1 MASRTYL
8 LPVRTILFLATA
20 LAIAVP
26 VRAGDDLVA
35 LSDDFGDAATLSQ
48 WKRVYAVEG
57 WGANQLELQDINAT
71 QPGAMVMMPYTS
83 TWYNDYRGELT
94 FKDVQGDFVVTTDV
108 TVTRRGG
115 GGAPRSQYSLGGI
128 MLRAPRNIT
137 PATWRPGGEYY
148 LFLSL
153 GAGDHVATFQ
163 YEVKSTIASNSQ
175 LILSPAAGGH
185 AQIQWVRVGSYF
197 IALRNDGSGWRVHNR
212 YQRADMPPTLQVGMT
227 VYTDYPTASMF
238 APQVHNATVIHSGFP
253 DLVAAFDYFRFERP
267 RLPPSLLNANFM
279 DVIAV
284 PDSALLAAFGANA
297 TANLPSIVTPPAP
310 VTAARGTT
318 ATFSV
323 TAAGEAPLRYQWRK
337 NGADIASATSSS
349 LRLDNVQLGDAGLY
363 SVVVSNPAGSAASGE
378 VSLTV
383 SAPRR
388 RAARP

>member
-1 MASRTYL
+1 M
-8 LPVRTILFLATA
+8 RTILLLATV

-26 VRAGDDLVA
+26 LHGGDDLVA

-57 WGANQLELQDINAT
+57 WGANQLELLDINAT
-71 QPGAMVMMPYTS
+71 TPGAMTMMPFTS

-94 FKDVQGDFVVTTDV
+94 FKEVQGDFVVTTDV
-108 TVTRRGG
+108 TVSRRGG

-128 MLRAPRNIT
+128 MLRAPRSIT

-163 YEVKSTIASNSQ
+163 FEVKSTVASNSQ
-175 LILSPAAGGH
+175 LLLSPAAGGH

-212 YQRADMPPTLQVGMT
+212 YQRADLPPTLQVGMT

-238 APQVHNATVIHSGFP
+238 SPIAHNSTVIHSGFP

-267 RLPPSLLNANFM
+267 RLPPSLMNADLTN
-279 DVIAV
+279 VLTV

-297 TANLPSIVTPPAP
+297 TANLPSIVTPPAA

-337 NGADIASATSSS
+337 NGADVAGATAAS
-349 LRLDNVQLGDAGLY
+349 LRLDNVQFGDAGLY
-363 SVVVSNPAGSAASGE
+363 SVVVSNPAGTVTSGDAA
-378 VSLTV
+378 LTV
-383 SAPRR
+383 NAPRR
-388 RAARP
+388 RAAGH